1 MAGGLPKLV
10 RVVSAARSAG
20 LCGAVCVA
28 ACFAAASP
36 ADAAVISDGEL
47 LSSSWNVTFAGSGAG
62 GGVSSERLSTGGNPD
77 SMRRVNF
84 SVSAAPSG
92 ATQSIVFALHLRNGF
107 VHTPATNGP
116 ITSVSMAEDTKLLI
130 AASFP
135 QQTGPLL
142 RQDGVFYIARGG
154 STGSLLIWGP
164 RAHGPF
170 AAQDFVALD
179 TSDPFDGVDDSV
191 HPDFSASG
199 SPIEVGFFRALS
211 SGVGGGLKSSDC
223 GLDNLVITV
232 TTPPPPGCVGDL
244 NGDGAVNTADLV
256 VFLARFG
263 TTVTPGGT
271 GDLNGDGAVNTSD
284 LTVFLGRFGSSC

>member
-1 MAGGLPKLV
+1 MAASRLNIRYLRPRV
-10 RVVSAARSAG
+10 RAARCRAAFASAC
-20 LCGAVCVA
+20 LVA
-28 ACFAAASP
+28 ALSAPGAT
-36 ADAAVISDGEL
+36 ISDGEL
-47 LSSSWNVTFAGSGAG
+47 LPSAWTVTFAGSGAG
-62 GGVSSERLSTGGNPD
+62 GGVSSLRQATGGNPE
-77 SMRRVNF
+77 SMRQITF
-84 SVSAAPSG
+84 GVSAAPSG

-116 ITSVSMAEDTKLLI
+116 ISSVSMSEDAKLLI

-154 STGSLLIWGP
+154 STGSMLIWGA
-164 RAHGPF
+164 RTHGPYT
-170 AAQDFVALD
+170 AQDFVAVD

-191 HPDFSASG
+191 HPNFSASG

-211 SGVGGGLKSSDC
+211 SGVGGGLKTSDC

-232 TTPPPPGCVGDL
+232 STPAACVGDL
-244 NGDGAVNTADLV
+244 NGDSAVNTADLV

-263 TTVTPGGT
+263 TVVTPGAP
-271 GDLNGDGAVNTSD
+271 GDLNNDGAVNTSD
-284 LTVFLGRFGSSC
+284 LTTFLGRFGSSC